1 MRSRSN
7 RTRRGRRPDVT
18 RLRVKE
24 GDVLVVHFDQY
35 ANSLYQIHKETSQIQ
50 AAVGYGVKV
59 MAATTGVHFSVLE
72 TE

>member
-1 MRSRSN
+1 MRSRST
-7 RTRRGRRPDVT
+7 RTRRGQRPDVT

-35 ANSLYQIHKETSQIQ
+35 ATSLYEIHNATNHIQ